1 MNIAPFV
8 LIYFVAMM
16 VAGSIS
22 VSFTRY
28 LYRAA
33 GVTPAQVRQAYFPGA
48 RWGLYLWLAQQAA
61 YSRQFYTMLRLSQG
75 MMVPI
80 AVAPVGGIALWLLH
94 LEDYIWMVAVV
105 AVALTLALSLATWM
119 YGRRVVAD
127 TKDYFYGIG
136 PHPYIEQAQ
145 REGRKPKKSR
155 SPIHGP
161 RLGGDTLNP
170 LLLILPLVLPMILM
184 VLLWPLIG

>member
-8 LIYFVAMM
+8 LMYFVAMM

-22 VSFTRY
+22 TFFTRY

-80 AVAPVGGIALWLLH
+80 SVAPIGAIVLWMLH
-94 LEDYIWMVAVV
+94 LEGYIWMVAVV
-105 AVALTLALSLATWM
+105 AAGLTLILGLAAWM

-127 TKDYFYGIG
+127 TRDFFYGIG

-161 RLGGDTLNP
+161 RLGGDTPNL

>member
-8 LIYFVAMM
+8 LIYFVALT
-16 VAGSIS
+16 VTGSIS
-22 VSFTRY
+22 TLFTRY

-48 RWGLYLWLAQQAA
+48 RWELYLWLAQQAA

-75 MMVPI
+75 MVLPI
-80 AVAPVGGIALWLLH
+80 AVAPVGAIVLWLLH
-94 LEDYIWMVAVV
+94 LEGYIWIVAVV
-105 AVALTLALSLATWM
+105 AVGLTLICGLAAWI
-119 YGRRVVAD
+119 YGRRVMAD
-127 TKDYFYGIG
+127 TRAFFYGIG

-161 RLGGDTLNP
+161 RLGGDTPNL

-184 VLLWPLIG
+184 VLLWPLIS

>member
-8 LIYFVAMM
+8 LMYFVAMM

-22 VSFTRY
+22 TSFTRY

-33 GVTPAQVRQAYFPGA
+33 GVTPAQVRRAYFPGA
-48 RWGLYLWLAQQAA
+48 RWELYLWLAQQAA

-80 AVAPVGGIALWLLH
+80 AVAPIGAIVLWMLH
-94 LEDYIWMVAVV
+94 LEGYIWMVAVV
-105 AVALTLALSLATWM
+105 AAGLTLILGLAAWM

-127 TKDYFYGIG
+127 TRDFFYGIG

-161 RLGGDTLNP
+161 RLGGDTPNL

>member
-1 MNIAPFV
+1 MNIAPLV
-8 LIYFVAMM
+8 LIYFVALT
-16 VAGSIS
+16 VTGSIS

-33 GVTPAQVRQAYFPGA
+33 GVTLAQVRQAYFPGA

-75 MMVPI
+75 MVLPI
-80 AVAPVGGIALWLLH
+80 AVAPVGATVLWLLH
-94 LEDYIWMVAVV
+94 LEGYIWIVAVV
-105 AVALTLALSLATWM
+105 AAGLTLIWGLAAWI
-119 YGRRVVAD
+119 YGRRVMAD
-127 TKDYFYGIG
+127 TRDFFYGIG

-161 RLGGDTLNP
+161 RLGGDTPNL
-170 LLLILPLVLPMILM
+170 LLLILPLVLPMILI
-184 VLLWPLIG
+184 VLLWPLIS